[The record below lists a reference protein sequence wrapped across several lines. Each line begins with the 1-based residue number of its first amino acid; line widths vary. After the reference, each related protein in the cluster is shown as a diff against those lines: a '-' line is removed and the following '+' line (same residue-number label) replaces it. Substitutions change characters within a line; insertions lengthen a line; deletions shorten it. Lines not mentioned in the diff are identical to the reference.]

1 MRLAFRAKPGK
12 LVARMDIRLPN
23 LGEGADSGTVVNVL
37 VKVGD
42 SIAKDQ
48 PVLELETEKAVGS
61 IPSPVAGKVTKI
73 LVKEGEKISAGR
85 PILSVDATVDVA
97 SEPAKPSAPAPL
109 PATKRAEIGAPVKV
123 PSGLPV
129 AASPT
134 IRRMA
139 RDLGID
145 LTVVPATG
153 RGGRIELED
162 LKKYIAGL
170 QQGAPAPT
178 AKPVTALPDFAKW
191 GPVTRKPISSL
202 RKVIGERMTESWTT
216 VPHVTQFDEA
226 DITGIMALRKK
237 HLAAYEKA
245 GVRLT
250 VTAFLLKAVALT
262 LKQMPQF
269 NASLDEAAGELVVKE
284 YVHLGVAV
292 DTEQGLIVPVLRDA
306 DKKSLL
312 ELSRELAT
320 IAEKTRARKVSL
332 EELKGSSFTVSNL
345 GGIGGTWFTP
355 IVNKPDV
362 AILGVGRGVERAVV
376 VDGKVVPRTL
386 LPLAL
391 SYDHR
396 VIDGADGAR
405 FIRAL
410 VEAVGKFDEELVAI

>member
-1 MRLAFRAKPGK
+1 
-12 LVARMDIRLPN
+12 MDIRLPN

-85 PILSVDATVDVA
+85 PIMSVDATGEVA
-97 SEPAKPSAPAPL
+97 PAAPAPAPIPAPL
-109 PATKRAEIGAPVKV
+109 PATKKAAAGAV
-123 PSGLPV
+123 PAGLPV

-162 LKKYIAGL
+162 LKNFIAGL
-170 QQGAPAPT
+170 QQAAAAPAKT
-178 AKPVTALPDFAKW
+178 AAREAAPLPDFAKW

-262 LKQMPQF
+262 LKTMPQF
-269 NASLDEAAGELVVKE
+269 NASLDETAGELVVKE

-312 ELSRELAT
+312 ELSRELTAL
-320 IAEKTRARKVSL
+320 AEKTRARKVAL

-362 AILGVGRGVERAVV
+362 AILGVGRGVERAAVV
-376 VDGKVVPRTL
+376 AGTVVPRVM

-410 VEAVGKFDEELVAI
+410 VEAVERFEERNVAL

>member
-1 MRLAFRAKPGK
+1 
-12 LVARMDIRLPN
+12 
-23 LGEGADSGTVVNVL
+23 
-37 VKVGD
+37 
-42 SIAKDQ
+42 
-48 PVLELETEKAVGS
+48 
-61 IPSPVAGKVTKI
+61 
-73 LVKEGEKISAGR
+73 
-85 PILSVDATVDVA
+85 VDAADGAAVP
-97 SEPAKPSAPAPL
+97 EPAPSAPL
-109 PATKRAEIGAPVKV
+109 PVTKRAAVAAPAKA
-123 PSGLPV
+123 PTGLPV

-145 LTVVPATG
+145 LTTVPATG

-162 LKKYIAGL
+162 LKNFIAGL
-170 QQGAPAPT
+170 QAGTASP
-178 AKPVTALPDFAKW
+178 AKPAAALPDFSKW

-262 LKQMPQF
+262 LKKMPQF
-269 NASLDEAAGELVVKE
+269 NASLDEAAGELIVKD

-306 DKKSLL
+306 DQKSLL
-312 ELSRELAT
+312 ELSRELAAL
-320 IAEKTRARKVSL
+320 AEKTRARKVSL

-355 IVNKPDV
+355 IVNQPDV

-376 VDGKVVPRTL
+376 VAGQVVPRMM

-410 VEAVGKFDEELVAI
+410 VEAVEKFEEQNVAM